1 MDIVIFAGPAILTDA
16 HKKID
21 WGGRDVRVVMVNF
34 TGNSNGKA
42 LAESLRD
49 SSGRILPNLLAKY
62 APGLTPDQIALASFS
77 AGYGLLDP
85 ILAVDAD
92 RAMVTAT
99 CFADSVFLAGDPK
112 TGAGG
117 PVHPGAVAFGAEA
130 VNGDKLLVSTSA
142 HTTDGTYLNGMQSWT
157 LTWQAIRA
165 ASKCYCEPRQITP
178 KAPVPE
184 PPQGFFEL
192 GSSCYWGDYGDMF
205 THEQH
210 DDLSAA
216 IWQAYLAPWLAG
228 DRGFPALLVGALTG
242 GAVALAALANSYR
255 KNRARRRQ

>member
-1 MDIVIFAGPAILTDA
+1 MDLVIFAGPVIVTDA

-21 WGGRDVRVVMVNF
+21 WLGRDVRIVPVVF
-34 TGNSNGKA
+34 SGNSNGKA

-49 SSGRILPNLLAKY
+49 SSGRILPSLLAKY
-62 APGLTPDQIALASFS
+62 APELVPDQIALASFS

-92 RAMVTAT
+92 RALVTAT

-130 VNGDKLLVSTSA
+130 VDGDKLLVSTSA
-142 HTTDGTYLNGMQSWT
+142 HTTDGTYLTGMQSWT
-157 LTWQAIRA
+157 LTWQAIA
-165 ASKCYCEPRQITP
+165 QASGAGAPKEVSP
-178 KAPVPE
+178 KAPVPV
-184 PPQGFFEL
+184 PPDGFFQL
-192 GSSCYWGDYGDMF
+192 GSECFWGDYGDMF

-210 DDLSAA
+210 NDLSAA
-216 IWQAYLAPWLAG
+216 VWQAYLAPWLAG
-228 DRGFPALLVGALTG
+228 SRGFPAALVGALFG
-242 GAVALAALANSYR
+242 GAAALAVTAALS
-255 KNRARRRQ
+255 RR